1 MTSRTPLHRLRPVR
15 SLATILVIGVMT
27 GMLSACLA
35 TPGSTSQV
43 VKIDQ
48 TDVNGWHYDYY
59 ENRAY
64 PCSISGYQ
72 TFAIGTKIGSSST
85 DARPLWVKMRG
96 GGFGY
101 FDSTGT
107 PQPTAGNMSE
117 IGLTDLLAF
126 DTPGLMQLVKNAP
139 EGFRVMLVSMCS
151 HDLYGGNNTT
161 DPYNPNVDA
170 GGKPRLTNGLVS
182 AKAAI
187 QYTTAQYPTTK
198 FFLHG
203 TSAGGAGTFAV
214 AWALQ
219 LQGLPPA
226 GIVSDSGVINPG
238 WEAASNAQGTCDGY
252 PSDHTPADI
261 AGISGRVDPDV
272 ANPAN
277 APDKLISSGQLT
289 VPVMHVW
296 NHGDVNSCGETP
308 MTCTLIDGSTTTMG
322 AADCRHELV
331 RAAIAAQ
338 GPTSRSANIAVCVA
352 GAAGTGP
359 CSEHVVTTRAHPV
372 NTDPN
377 SPSDYQGA
385 ILTWVE
391 ARLAD
396 PPPAS

>member
-1 MTSRTPLHRLRPVR
+1 MTLRTPLHRLRPVR
-15 SLATILVIGVMT
+15 SLATLLVIGVMT

-72 TFAIGTKIGSSST
+72 TFAIGTKSGSSNT

-101 FDSTGT
+101 FDATGA

-117 IGLTDLLAF
+117 ISLTDMLTF

-161 DPYNPNVDA
+161 DPHNPNLDA

-198 FFLHG
+198 YFLHG

-226 GIVSDSGVINPG
+226 GIVVRLGCHQPRLGGRQQRPG
-238 WEAASNAQGTCDGY
+238 
-252 PSDHTPADI
+252 HL
-261 AGISGRVDPDV
+261 R
-272 ANPAN
+272 
-277 APDKLISSGQLT
+277 
-289 VPVMHVW
+289 
-296 NHGDVNSCGETP
+296 
-308 MTCTLIDGSTTTMG
+308 
-322 AADCRHELV
+322 
-331 RAAIAAQ
+331 
-338 GPTSRSANIAVCVA
+338 
-352 GAAGTGP
+352 
-359 CSEHVVTTRAHPV
+359 
-372 NTDPN
+372 
-377 SPSDYQGA
+377 
-385 ILTWVE
+385 
-391 ARLAD
+391 RL
-396 PPPAS
+396 PQ